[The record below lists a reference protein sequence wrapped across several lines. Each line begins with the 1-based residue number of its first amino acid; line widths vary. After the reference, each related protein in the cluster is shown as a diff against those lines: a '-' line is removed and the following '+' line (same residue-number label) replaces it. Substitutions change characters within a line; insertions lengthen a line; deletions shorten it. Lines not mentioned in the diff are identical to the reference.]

1 MKENE
6 STRLYR
12 KDSEK
17 NELKF
22 ILIFM
27 NVKVNF
33 CRWKLIKP
41 SKTRL
46 ESLSIEKSLWRKILC
61 RYT

>member
-33 CRWKLIKP
+33 CR
-41 SKTRL
+41 
-46 ESLSIEKSLWRKILC
+46 
-61 RYT
+61 